1 MRNCLAFALL
11 FVAASLSAQEA
22 VNLLEGNSL
31 TKHWTTTGNWKI
43 DKEGV
48 VTLEP
53 REGEKGWQRYD
64 AWLSSTKQY
73 TDFEVEFE
81 YRVQKGG
88 NSGFYVHVGDVKQ
101 PVSSGIE
108 VQIYDS
114 GSKAADAKL
123 TDHDSGGIIPGI
135 PPTKNAAKPAGEWN
149 KFQITVKGN
158 SLKVV
163 LNGVL
168 VNDVDLQNDKLKSR
182 PKTGYISFQDHGLP
196 LGLRNIKL
204 KTL

>member
-1 MRNCLAFALL
+1 MRNYLAFALL
-11 FVAASLSAQEA
+11 FVAAAVSAQET

-48 VTLEP
+48 MTLEP

-73 TDFEVEFE
+73 TDFEIEFE

>member
-48 VTLEP
+48 VTLDP

-88 NSGFYVHVGDVKQ
+88 NSGFYVHVGDVKE